1 MALKP
6 RIVVVGLGS
15 IGRRHA
21 RLLARRG
28 DLSVEWCEP
37 DPAATAAA
45 QTELGRPAKIHGSF
59 EEMLTTAPEL
69 VLIATPHTE
78 HAAQTIAALAAGAHV
93 FCEKPMADTLAG
105 AARMRWAAAA
115 SGRVL
120 TFGFQ
125 LHFNPG
131 LRRLRELVA
140 GGGLGELVH
149 FHCRVGSYITL
160 VNSRSR
166 HQARLEGALLMD
178 YTHQPD
184 LLYWFLGDAPL
195 GVFAAGGQAGRL
207 ALSSR
212 PNFIALNCDY
222 RRSRLATI
230 HLNYLQM
237 PERHEYEIVG
247 DDGWALFDFNTGR
260 LRLGHRASASEST
273 EEFPVE
279 RDPMYAA
286 EHTAFLDA
294 VAGRRPAESPPEE
307 AIVSMQIIDA
317 ALASWR
323 TRAWVAL
330 PSLPLA

>member
-1 MALKP
+1 MKP

-21 RLLARRG
+21 RLLARRD
-28 DLSVEWCEP
+28 DLIVEWCEAE
-37 DPAATAAA
+37 PAAIAAA
-45 QTELGRPAKIHGSF
+45 QADLGPPAKIHGSF
-59 EEMLTTAPEL
+59 AQMLGTAPEL
-69 VLIATPHTE
+69 VLIATPHAA
-78 HAAQTIAALAAGAHV
+78 HAAQTIAALEAGAHV
-93 FCEKPMADTLAG
+93 FCEKPMADTLAS
-105 AARMRWAAAA
+105 AARMRRAAAT

-140 GGGLGELVH
+140 AGSLGELVH

-166 HQARLEGALLMD
+166 HQSRLEGALLMD

-184 LLYWFLGDAPL
+184 LLYWFLGDAPN
-195 GVFAAGGQAGRL
+195 GVFASGGQGGRL
-207 ALSSR
+207 ELSSR

-222 RRSRLATI
+222 RRSLLATI
-230 HLNYLQM
+230 HLNYVQM

-247 DDGWALFDFNTGR
+247 DEGWALFDFNTGR
-260 LRLGHRASASEST
+260 LRLGRRASASESV

-294 VAGRRPAESPPEE
+294 VAGRRPPESPPDE

-330 PSLPLA
+330 PPLPLA